1 MPMRSF
7 SFFLSIFLFLMSPIA
22 RAERLESLDSAIA
35 LTDRVMKLVSSG
47 DMKGGF
53 DLLKPY
59 SVVPDAEV
67 DAASGQ
73 AELQKPLFLGR
84 FGKNI
89 GYELIRKDEVG
100 SSLAQV
106 IYLQKFEKHAMVWH
120 FILYRG
126 NDGWTV
132 NSFKFVDDITTAF

>member
-1 MPMRSF
+1 MRGS
-7 SFFLSIFLFLMSPIA
+7 SFFLAVFLFLMSPIA
-22 RAERLESLDSAIA
+22 CAAKLENLDSAVA
-35 LTDRVMKLVSSG
+35 LTDQVMRLVSSG
-47 DMKGGF
+47 DLKGGF
-53 DLLKPY
+53 DLMKPY
-59 SVVPDAEV
+59 AVVPPAEI

-73 AELQKPLFLGR
+73 AELQKPLFLAR
-84 FGKNI
+84 FGKSI

-100 SSLAQV
+100 SSVAQV
-106 IYLQKFEKHAMVWH
+106 IYLQKFEKHAMVWR